1 MPCRGHAASSK
12 SYNVNS
18 AESVWRRPK
27 LYVAD
32 FRRGSGGAVN
42 GDDVHTFFATFLN
55 EVQQAGGG
63 GEVQVQHPYRRGR
76 TRGEGGI

>member
-1 MPCRGHAASSK
+1 M
-12 SYNVNS
+12 
-18 AESVWRRPK
+18 WRRPK

-42 GDDVHTFFATFLN
+42 GDEFFVTAGRVTVCATFLN

-63 GEVQVQHPYRRGR
+63 GGSPGPASV
-76 TRGEGGI
+76 